1 MMSMPLSQKRFA
13 FRRAEKTRSSAA
25 DAPVYAAP
33 QTTNKTAADVEA
45 LRRILREHAARW
57 Q

>member
-1 MMSMPLSQKRFA
+1 MMSMPLSRKQIS
-13 FRRAEKTRSSAA
+13 FRRGQPVPIA

-33 QTTNKTAADVEA
+33 RASSKPADDVEA
-45 LRRILREHAARW
+45 LRRILREHASRW